1 MFILALWECNVNPLT
16 CPFHW
21 LVQGLVDR
29 MGPLYHVAILVT
41 IDNHVDVLVDVNN
54 LWLLI
59 CCCKCY
65 CHCVNVKLETILEA
79 GVVEG

>member
-1 MFILALWECNVNPLT
+1 
-16 CPFHW
+16 
-21 LVQGLVDR
+21 
-29 MGPLYHVAILVT
+29 LVT